1 MHILRR
7 LTTPITR
14 LWSWTAGQLQNHLV
28 PGESLQHKPVDP
40 AQSLDKD
47 WPLDKQQQDT
57 PSGQESLEQ
66 ANLSTDI
73 LGMPSS
79 WWHPALHLRRFTPPY
94 PVQRIPYV
102 PLDKEHHTDLGFD

>member
-14 LWSWTAGQLQNHLV
+14 LWSWTVGVVTNHLV
-28 PGESLQHKPVDP
+28 PGESLLARPQEQDP
-40 AQSLDKD
+40 SMDPD
-47 WPLDKQQQDT
+47 WPLGKQQQDT

-66 ANLSTDI
+66 ANSQTDI